1 MQQFILLAHNKVI
14 LLSYLITKQ
23 LPLLDVIVVRL
34 CYPEGKR
41 IPKGR
46 KVRLPPG

>member
-23 LPLLDVIVVRL
+23 LPFLDVIGGPVM
-34 CYPEGKR
+34 
-41 IPKGR
+41 
-46 KVRLPPG
+46 LPRG